1 MWTTG
6 KPLLFHTTLFSGCIG
21 TSLSAVLWLGRI
33 HQMLETLPLIKAIS
47 IPVIAGCVTA
57 SVVYGVFVIHSW
69 LPRVRWGRAYADR
82 CVNTAKSLTTLDSK
96 NKKELRNAM
105 LEVEHL
111 QLELSKYKIP
121 CPPVLVHDSTS
132 KELWREFLIVMGT
145 RAKEY
150 DLCRARKAIDDM
162 NSDARQEWIDLGQ
175 SLEDQY
181 S

>member
-1 MWTTG
+1 
-6 KPLLFHTTLFSGCIG
+6 
-21 TSLSAVLWLGRI
+21 
-33 HQMLETLPLIKAIS
+33 MLETLPLFKALS
-47 IPVIAGCVTA
+47 IPVIAFCVTA

-69 LPRVRWGRAYADR
+69 FPGVRWGRAYADR

-96 NKKELRNAM
+96 NKRELRNAM

-111 QLELSKYKIP
+111 QLELGKYQIP
-121 CPPVLVHDSTS
+121 CPPLLVYDSTS
-132 KELWREFLIVMGT
+132 RELWREFLIVMGT

-150 DLCRARKAIDDM
+150 DLRRARKAIDDM
-162 NSDARQEWIDLGQ
+162 HPDARQEWLDLGQ